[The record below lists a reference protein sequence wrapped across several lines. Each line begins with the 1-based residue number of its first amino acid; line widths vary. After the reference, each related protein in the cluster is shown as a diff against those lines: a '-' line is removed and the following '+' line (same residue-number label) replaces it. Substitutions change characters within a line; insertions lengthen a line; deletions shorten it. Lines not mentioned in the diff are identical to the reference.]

1 MPWTMCSERR
11 YLLPFC
17 ALCFHPYFQRTW
29 SVVLVRLGR
38 AMPTLALTAFSEVR
52 KESCKKYCN

>member
-1 MPWTMCSERR
+1 MPWTMCSEGR

-29 SVVLVRLGR
+29 SVVLVRLAGLGR
-38 AMPTLALTAFSEVR
+38 TSPKRRSTKLA
-52 KESCKKYCN
+52 

>member
-1 MPWTMCSERR
+1 MLWTMCPERR

-29 SVVLVRLGR
+29 SAVLVRLGR
-38 AMPTLALTAFSEVR
+38 AMPNFVMTAF
-52 KESCKKYCN
+52 